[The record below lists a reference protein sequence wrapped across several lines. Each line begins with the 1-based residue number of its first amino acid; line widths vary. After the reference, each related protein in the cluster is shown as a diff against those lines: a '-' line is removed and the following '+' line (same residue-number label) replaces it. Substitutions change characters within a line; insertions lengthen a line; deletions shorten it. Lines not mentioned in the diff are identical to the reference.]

1 MFTYL
6 LITIFGI
13 GLLIW
18 AFWYDKNMFKPEK
31 KKNGK
36 MTKPLHTRWYF
47 WVLVVFSIVGGI
59 GNMLGLGA
67 DDDDSDN
74 NYAQTV
80 QTSKKAKQSKAENHS
95 KAKKSGTK
103 KSKEISD
110 EEKEAA
116 SLLLLRKNF
125 KGKAK
130 VWYDSDNKAF
140 MIQPTGT
147 EFKEELLD
155 IIATQD
161 TSDWKDLT
169 DSMDSLSRSLYN
181 NLQLADFVSIVNPD
195 NPDKV
200 LYSSLNGHSEYD
212 FLKDDE

>member
-1 MFTYL
+1 M
-6 LITIFGI
+6 IVI
-13 GLLIW
+13 GLGCIVLGI
-18 AFWYDKNMFKPEK
+18 AYIFYSFWYDKNKFKPED
-31 KKNGK
+31 G
-36 MTKPLHTRWYF
+36 KPLHSRFTTWLMVV
-47 WVLVVFSIVGGI
+47 VLIIGGFFVFLAGVGSEST
-59 GNMLGLGA
+59 
-67 DDDDSDN
+67 DDDDAS
-74 NYAQTV
+74 ATQTV
-80 QTSKKAKQSKAENHS
+80 QTSKKAKQSR
-95 KAKKSGTK
+95 AKKSGTK
-103 KSKEISD
+103 KSKEASD

-116 SLLLLRKNF
+116 ALLLLRKNF

-147 EFKEELLD
+147 EFKEELLG

-169 DSMDSLSRSLYN
+169 DSMDSLSRSLYK

>member
-1 MFTYL
+1 M
-6 LITIFGI
+6 IVI
-13 GLLIW
+13 GLGCVVLGI
-18 AFWYDKNMFKPEK
+18 AYIFYSFWYDKNKFKSEED
-31 KKNGK
+31 G
-36 MTKPLHTRWYF
+36 KPLHNRFTTWLMVV
-47 WVLVVFSIVGGI
+47 VLIIGGFFVFLAGVGSQST
-59 GNMLGLGA
+59 
-67 DDDDSDN
+67 DDDDAS
-74 NYAQTV
+74 ATQTV
-80 QTSKKAKQSKAENHS
+80 QTSKKAKQSKAKNHS
-95 KAKKSGTK
+95 KAKKSGAK
-103 KSKEISD
+103 KSKSVSD

-116 SLLLLRKNF
+116 ALLLLKKNF

-161 TSDWKDLT
+161 TSDWKELT
-169 DSMDSLSRSLYN
+169 DSMDSLSRSLYK